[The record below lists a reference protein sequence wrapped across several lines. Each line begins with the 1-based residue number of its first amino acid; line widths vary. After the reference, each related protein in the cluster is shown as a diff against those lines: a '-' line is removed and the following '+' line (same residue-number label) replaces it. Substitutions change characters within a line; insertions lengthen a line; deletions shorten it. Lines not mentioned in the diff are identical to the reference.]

1 MKHVRIFAA
10 VLFVL
15 LSLSPLAAQTRAERD
30 RGFMFEIG
38 LGLGKPVYDP
48 ATASVF
54 DLLDADP
61 TITHVTVGLDLGL
74 GYAIGPKSYLILRAS
89 GVGDRY
95 EDSIDFLQMNL
106 YLYSIEG
113 RFYPFTT
120 GLFLEG
126 GIGASRAVLQDS
138 VYGTSSTDFGTGAGL
153 GLGYEFSSRKTGFTL
168 AVKVRVMTL
177 TIEGD
182 VESAGMALL
191 CLTWK

>member
-1 MKHVRIFAA
+1 MKHVRIAA
-10 VLFVL
+10 AALFVL
-15 LSLSPLAAQTRAERD
+15 LALSPLAAQTRAERD
-30 RGFMFEIG
+30 RGFLLDIG
-38 LGLGKPVYDP
+38 LGLGKPVYDS
-48 ATASVF
+48 ATASV
-54 DLLDADP
+54 LDPLAADP

-74 GYAIGPKSYLILRAS
+74 GYSIGPKSYLILRAS

-95 EDSIDFLQMNL
+95 DDSIDFLQMNL

-126 GIGASRAVLQDS
+126 GIGASRAVMQDS
-138 VYGTSSTDFGTGAGL
+138 FFGTTVSDFGSGAGF
-153 GLGYEFSSRKTGFTL
+153 GVGYEFSSRKTGFTL
-168 AVKVRVMTL
+168 AAKVRVMTL
-177 TIEGD
+177 SIEGD